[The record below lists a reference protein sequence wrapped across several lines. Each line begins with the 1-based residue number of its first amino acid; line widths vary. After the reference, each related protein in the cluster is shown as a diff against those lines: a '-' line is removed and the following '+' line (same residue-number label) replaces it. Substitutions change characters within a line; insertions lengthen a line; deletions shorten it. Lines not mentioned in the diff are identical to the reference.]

1 MMKSIV
7 MTIPGSGMFVSQD
20 VLATLGLPGRF
31 GPIEIN
37 SPSGKRLL
45 AASRVISSQR
55 TGSAFAA
62 VPLEPQRKVL
72 YLTHSAGFQHGVLP
86 LSEKIL
92 GEIGAASKAFE
103 VTVARDSSLV
113 NRKNLRDYDAVVFYT
128 SGELPLSDVQK
139 EALLDFIRSEKGFA
153 DIHSATDTLYSW
165 PEYGELIGGYFDG
178 HPWHQEVAIETE
190 DRVNPATRY
199 LAPTFR
205 ITDEVY

>member
-1 MMKSIV
+1 MKSIV